1 MPNTYSQIYIH
12 IVFAVRERDFMIKPE
27 RKEAIH
33 KYIAGII
40 LKRGHKLIAINSMPD
55 HVHILIRYDPRTAL
69 ADLVRDIK
77 VGSSKYI
84 NDSRWL
90 KAKFFWQE
98 GYGAFSYSRSQ
109 LDNVIKYIE
118 NQEAHHRKKNFRDEY
133 VDMLN
138 KFDIEY
144 DPKYLLGWDKE

>member
-55 HVHILIRYDPRTAL
+55 HVHILIGMIHGRHLQIWCA
-69 ADLVRDIK
+69 I
-77 VGSSKYI
+77 
-84 NDSRWL
+84 
-90 KAKFFWQE
+90 
-98 GYGAFSYSRSQ
+98 
-109 LDNVIKYIE
+109 
-118 NQEAHHRKKNFRDEY
+118 
-133 VDMLN
+133 
-138 KFDIEY
+138 
-144 DPKYLLGWDKE
+144 